1 MPLADEGFLR
11 LFRAG
16 NANAAS
22 TFGPPTQSPLLRRA
36 FSMPQRKE
44 AARRPAN
51 GGRSHVHESQKG
63 TATTMSTPARDR
75 SIVRLVLITNF
86 VATVVV
92 AVTTGSG
99 EAVAAVQVTAITALG
114 GHALMR

>member
-1 MPLADEGFLR
+1 
-11 LFRAG
+11 
-16 NANAAS
+16 
-22 TFGPPTQSPLLRRA
+22 
-36 FSMPQRKE
+36 
-44 AARRPAN
+44 
-51 GGRSHVHESQKG
+51 
-63 TATTMSTPARDR
+63 MSTPARDR